1 MRQTRWTRR
10 IGVHGFAITALALLV
25 LGGTVRPACGEDR
38 NDFPLVK
45 PDLAVLADAGIWPSV
60 NWASFDQ
67 DKVVSYGGYQYSV
80 YWDADRVL
88 AVARRNLRTDEV
100 QTVRLDAYVLA
111 AGRPE
116 SQQRNGH
123 RNTVV
128 GVSPGDGR
136 LHLSWDHHNNDL
148 NYTRSRKGFLTE
160 PPPEMTAADFE
171 PRQPVVEGSPQR
183 VTYPR
188 FFNDH
193 EDNLYFFYRSGGS
206 GAGDIAIFE
215 YDAARGR
222 WSTITDRLFG
232 RRGIYEPWNNSGSRN
247 AYMHDLLF
255 DNDGRL
261 HVTWVYREEGRTW
274 ASNHD
279 LHYAYSD
286 DRGRTWKNNGGNVIA
301 DTLKGEE
308 ITIDSP
314 GIVVWHIP
322 VFSWLMN
329 QCAMTLDSNN
339 NPHVATF
346 HLEEPLEP
354 EHLQHDPPQDIRQ
367 RLNYYHYWR
376 DGAGK
381 WHRSE
386 PLPMYGRRPA
396 IVAAPDD
403 TMVIYFLSSEGFMGH
418 VARAEDRWRQWQTFR
433 LTGPGFGGID
443 VSKPDRRRLAEHNI
457 LSFTADPRA
466 QQAGRG
472 FAFLDFDMERI
483 VRLAAQARSQ

>member
-1 MRQTRWTRR
+1 MRPSTLMVFTLLATTGGAQSAHCQNRD
-10 IGVHGFAITALALLV
+10 ALPLL
-25 LGGTVRPACGEDR
+25 GPDR
-38 NDFPLVK
+38 V
-45 PDLAVLADAGIWPSV
+45 ATADADIWPAV

-67 DKVVSYGGYQYSV
+67 DKVVSYGGYQYSI

-88 AVARRNLRTDEV
+88 AIARRNLHTNEAH
-100 QTVRLDAYVLA
+100 TVRLEEYVLA

-116 SQQRNGH
+116 AQQRDGH

-136 LHLSWDHHNNDL
+136 LHLAWDHHNNDL
-148 NYTRSRKGFLTE
+148 NYTRSREGFLTE
-160 PPPEMTAADFE
+160 PPAEMSAADFE
-171 PRQPVVEGSPQR
+171 PRQPVVEGAPQR

-193 EDNLYFFYRSGGS
+193 QDNLYFFYRSGGS
-206 GAGDIAIFE
+206 GSGDIVIFQ

-222 WSTITDRLFG
+222 WSIVSERLFG
-232 RRGIYEPWNNSGSRN
+232 RSGIYRPWNDSTSRN

-255 DNDGRL
+255 DRNGRL

-286 DRGRTWKNNGGNVIA
+286 DRGRTWKNNDGERIA
-301 DTLKGEE
+301 DTRKGEQ

-314 GIVVWHIP
+314 GIVVRRIP

-329 QCAMTLDSNN
+329 QCAMTLDSSNQ
-339 NPHVATF
+339 PHVATF
-346 HLEEPLEP
+346 HLEEPFEP
-354 EHLQHDPPQDIRQ
+354 EHLQHDPPASVQH

-376 DGAGK
+376 DDLGT
-381 WHRSE
+381 WHRSD
-386 PLPMYGRRPA
+386 PLPKHGRRPA

-403 TMVIYFLSSEGFMGH
+403 TIVIYFLTGEGFMCH
-418 VARAEDRWRQWQTFR
+418 VARAEDRWRHWQTFR
-433 LTGPGFGGID
+433 LTGPEFGGSD
-443 VSKPDRRRLAEHNI
+443 VSKPDRRLLAEDTV
-457 LSFTADPRA
+457 LSFTADPKARES
-466 QQAGRG
+466 GRG
-472 FAFLDFDMERI
+472 FALLDFDMKRI
-483 VRLAAQARSQ
+483 VRLAAPAASQ